1 MGEVKSNGG
10 KITLSP
16 PLAVLNA
23 SGTLLRIMEYV
34 SRYDFRNIFIKLAHG
49 KKIALSLNS
58 KG

>member
-10 KITLSP
+10 KITLS